1 MWGGAALAACCPVRV
16 ILELLEDPKNRR
28 RRLLRP
34 FFTTHDEA
42 PDVLES
48 FHKILHLI
56 IFFEF

>member
-16 ILELLEDPKNRR
+16 ILELLEDRA

-42 PDVLES
+42 PADDVLES